1 MCCSEGR
8 VGSLLVLLVPGRGLA
23 PHGCSEAGMAEERT
37 KTILVDRRADE
48 AIFVVYAVVHLVQE
62 TLWCTYRDGDA
73 L

>member
-1 MCCSEGR
+1 MLDSS
-8 VGSLLVLLVPGRGLA
+8 GSPQSRTLRDTGLV